1 MSEHTSLPD
10 WVPRDFEESWNGLPP
25 DKQDFKRIA
34 VELLW
39 RVDAQLTLD
48 QQASL
53 PAADPFGEPLQA
65 LLEAITRQAVDA
77 KIAFLLGGSG
87 EDRKEL
93 ATRLAELGK
102 RLAEIRTAAYG
113 LPVIIQER
121 LAELEGVETF
131 ELPEL
136 SDT

>member
-1 MSEHTSLPD
+1 MGEHTSLPD

-25 DKQDFKRIA
+25 EKQDFKRLA

-39 RVDAQLTLD
+39 RVDALLTLD

-53 PAADPFGEPLQA
+53 PAVDPFGEPLQA

-77 KIAFLLGGSG
+77 KIAFLLEGSG
-87 EDRKEL
+87 DDRKEL
-93 ATRLAELGK
+93 AKRLAELGK
-102 RLAEIRTAAYG
+102 RMAEIRMAAYG

-131 ELPEL
+131 ELPGL
-136 SDT
+136 SDS